1 VGARAR
7 ERPLGL
13 IQAARSA
20 LIAAKTSGKAFEHYS
35 ADSAACGHCDA
46 GFESEVARALEARQF
61 QLFLQ
66 PPGGVAFP
74 SGWSGLRPCCAG
86 TGTARRVPLPLTSC
100 RCSNAS
106 ASWESCRWVIQQA
119 AQVLAT
125 LADAGCDVAI
135 SVNLVADDLKDPELP
150 CSSVKPAK
158 PGGCRYPG
166 CVSNSPRVAWYR
178 GMACR

>member
-1 VGARAR
+1 
-7 ERPLGL
+7 
-13 IQAARSA
+13 
-20 LIAAKTSGKAFEHYS
+20 
-35 ADSAACGHCDA
+35 
-46 GFESEVARALEARQF
+46 VARALEARQF

-66 PPGGVAFP
+66 PQVELP
-74 SGWSGLRPCCAG
+74 SRRLVGAEALLRWNRDG
-86 TGTARRVPLPLTSC
+86 KK
-100 RCSNAS
+100 S
-106 ASWESCRWVIQQA
+106 ASPPDILQVLERIGLMGELSRWVIQQA